1 MDILARNRL
10 ASGQMEHSAVQRGLP
25 PNDPRS
31 LQQQRFNR
39 VFKGREDRGRFAWL
53 EVEPLYFSIYWVVI
67 IAPPTSQAGEYVW
80 KTWTPVWHLASALY
94 LFAVVTF
101 HDTHVMYACTYVC
114 SMSWHNSM
122 LGCYLFIFN
131 KNLLR

>member
-39 VFKGREDRGRFAWL
+39 VFKGREDGGRFA
-53 EVEPLYFSIYWVVI
+53 
-67 IAPPTSQAGEYVW
+67 
-80 KTWTPVWHLASALY
+80 
-94 LFAVVTF
+94 
-101 HDTHVMYACTYVC
+101 
-114 SMSWHNSM
+114 
-122 LGCYLFIFN
+122 
-131 KNLLR
+131 